1 MQEFLV
7 TEQVKW
13 KFNLSRAPWLV
24 GLTKQGFYKATG
36 KAELTKEELKEVRLD
51 TEVNLNNRL
60 VIYIDDD
67 IQFPVLTPKI
77 LIRGKPLKIPEE

>member
-36 KAELTKEELKEVRLD
+36 KAELTKEELKEVILD
-51 TEVNLNNRL
+51 T
-60 VIYIDDD
+60 
-67 IQFPVLTPKI
+67 
-77 LIRGKPLKIPEE
+77 